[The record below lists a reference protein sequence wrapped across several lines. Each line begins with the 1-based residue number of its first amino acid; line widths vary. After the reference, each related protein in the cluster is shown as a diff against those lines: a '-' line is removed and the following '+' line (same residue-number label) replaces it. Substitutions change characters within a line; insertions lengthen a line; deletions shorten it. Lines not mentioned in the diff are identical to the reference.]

1 MRSQT
6 MTFDFKLTDLKI
18 FKSKSFLQFVTWFTI
33 LLIECRRVLE
43 FHGIGASLSI
53 LGLGTILFFAPQRE
67 QIGKVFGILL
77 IGLSLSGLFQ
87 EKINLETEFYNSN
100 LARLESQKE
109 IIPTIANLETCNY
122 TGHGEN
128 WLNRECALR
137 NEKAKNQYEQER
149 KRITEKNLSIESEIN
164 KLSRSIAFLDF
175 FTNPKIYAH
184 LLWSFLL
191 PIIQIKAI
199 PKNESGPAKIV
210 KTETPIQEKEKA
222 NDDEERNYKDREKLK
237 SFIIEKQGK
246 WSVTE
251 IVNYTGEHRSRIN
264 RIRDEIKAEQIGQI
278 KQPVNEMVGQA
289 EPLMRL
295 VK

>member
-1 MRSQT
+1 
-6 MTFDFKLTDLKI
+6 MTFDFKLTDIKI

-77 IGLSLSGLFQ
+77 IGLSLSGLFH
-87 EKINLETEFYNSN
+87 EKIKLETENYDSN

-109 IIPTIANLETCNY
+109 IIPTIANLETCNFS
-122 TGHGEN
+122 GAGEN

-137 NEKAKNQYEQER
+137 NEKAKNQNEAER
-149 KRITEKNLSIESEIN
+149 KRITEKNLSIESQIN
-164 KLSRSIAFLDF
+164 SLSRSIAILDF

-199 PKNESGPAKIV
+199 PKNESGPARIV
-210 KTETPIQEKEKA
+210 KTETPIQEKA
-222 NDDEERNYKDREKLK
+222 NDEQERNFKDKEKLK
-237 SFIIEKQGK
+237 SFIAEKLGK
-246 WSVTE
+246 WSITE
-251 IVNYTGEHRSRIN
+251 IVKFTKEHRSRIN
-264 RIRDEIKAEQIGQI
+264 RIRDEIKAEQVGQN
-278 KQPVNEMVGQA
+278 KQVVNEMVGQK
-289 EPLMRL
+289 PQMMRL

>member
-1 MRSQT
+1 
-6 MTFDFKLTDLKI
+6 MTFDFKLTDIKI

-77 IGLSLSGLFQ
+77 IGLSLSGLFH
-87 EKINLETEFYNSN
+87 EKIKLENDSYNSN

-109 IIPTIANLETCNY
+109 SIPTIANLEVCKFSGEYANY
-122 TGHGEN
+122 YMTQ
-128 WLNRECALR
+128 CQLR

-149 KRITEKNLSIESEIN
+149 QRITAKNLSIESQIN
-164 KLSRSIAFLDF
+164 NLSRSIAFLDF
-175 FTNPKIYAH
+175 FLNPQIYAH

-191 PIIQIKAI
+191 PLIQIKAI
-199 PKNESGPAKIV
+199 PKNEVGPAKIV
-210 KTETPIQEKEKA
+210 KTETPIQEKA
-222 NDDEERNYKDREKLK
+222 NDEQERNFKDKEKLK
-237 SFIIEKQGK
+237 PFIAEKIGK
-246 WSVTE
+246 WTISE
-251 IVNYTGEHRSRIN
+251 IVKFTGEHRSRVT
-264 RIRDEIKAEQIGQI
+264 RIRDEIKAEQTGQN
-278 KQPVNEMVGQA
+278 KQVVNGEVGQK
-289 EPLMRL
+289 PQMMRL

>member
-1 MRSQT
+1 
-6 MTFDFKLTDLKI
+6 MTFDFKLTDIKI

-43 FHGIGASLSI
+43 FHGVGASLSI

-77 IGLSLSGLFQ
+77 IGLSLSGLFH
-87 EKINLETEFYNSN
+87 EKIKLETENYDSN

-149 KRITEKNLSIESEIN
+149 KRITEKNLSIESQIN
-164 KLSRSIAFLDF
+164 SLSRSIAFLDF
-175 FTNPKIYAH
+175 FLNPQIYAH

-191 PIIQIKAI
+191 PLIQIKAI
-199 PKNESGPAKIV
+199 PRNEVSTATREKVI
-210 KTETPIQEKEKA
+210 TPIQEKA
-222 NDDEERNYKDREKLK
+222 NDEQERNYKDKEKLK
-237 SFIIEKQGK
+237 PFIAEKLGK
-246 WSVTE
+246 WSITE
-251 IVNYTGEHRSRIN
+251 IVKFTGEHRSRIT
-264 RIRDEIKAEQIGQI
+264 RIRDEIKAEQIGQN
-278 KQPVNEMVGQA
+278 KQVANGEVGQA

>member
-1 MRSQT
+1 

-87 EKINLETEFYNSN
+87 EKIKLETEFYNSN

-109 IIPTIANLETCNY
+109 IIPTIANLETCNFS
-122 TGHGEN
+122 GAGGN

-137 NEKAKNQYEQER
+137 NEKAKNQNEAER
-149 KRITEKNLSIESEIN
+149 KRITEKNLSIESQIN
-164 KLSRSIAFLDF
+164 NLSRSISFFDF
-175 FTNPKIYAH
+175 FLNPAIYSH

-199 PKNESGPAKIV
+199 PKNEPGPAKIV
-210 KTETPIQEKEKA
+210 KTETPIQEIETK
-222 NDDEERNYKDREKLK
+222 NDERNFRDKEKLK
-237 SFIIEKQGK
+237 SFIAEKLGK
-246 WSVTE
+246 WTISE
-251 IVNYTGEHRSRIN
+251 IVKFTKEHRSRVT
-264 RIRDEIKAEQIGQI
+264 RIRDEIKAEQTGQN
-278 KQPVNEMVGQA
+278 KQVANGEVGQA

>member
-6 MTFDFKLTDLKI
+6 MTFDFKLTDIKI

-77 IGLSLSGLFQ
+77 IGLSLSGLFH
-87 EKINLETEFYNSN
+87 EKIKLENDSYNSN

-149 KRITEKNLSIESEIN
+149 KRITEKNLSIESQIN
-164 KLSRSIAFLDF
+164 NLSRSIAFLDF
-175 FTNPKIYAH
+175 FLNPQIYAH

-191 PIIQIKAI
+191 PLIQIKAI
-199 PKNESGPAKIV
+199 PRNEVSTATREKVI
-210 KTETPIQEKEKA
+210 TPIQEKS
-222 NDDEERNYKDREKLK
+222 NDEQERNFKDKEKLK
-237 SFIIEKQGK
+237 SFITEKLGK
-246 WSVTE
+246 WTISE
-251 IVNYTGEHRSRIN
+251 IVKFTGEHRSRVT
-264 RIRDEIKAEQIGQI
+264 RIRDEIKAEQTGQN
-278 KQPVNEMVGQA
+278 KQVVNGEVGQK
-289 EPLMRL
+289 PQMMRL

>member
-6 MTFDFKLTDLKI
+6 MTFDFKLTDIKI

-43 FHGIGASLSI
+43 FHGVGASLSI

-87 EKINLETEFYNSN
+87 EKIKLENDSYNSN
-100 LARLESQKE
+100 LQRLESQKE
-109 IIPTIANLETCNY
+109 ILPTIANLEECNFSG
-122 TGHGEN
+122 TGGN
-128 WLNRECALR
+128 WLNHTCQLR
-137 NEKAKNQYEQER
+137 NDKLKTQYETER
-149 KRITEKNLSIESEIN
+149 QRITAKNLSIESQIN
-164 KLSRSIAFLDF
+164 NLSRSIAVLDF
-175 FTNPKIYAH
+175 FLNPQIYAH

-191 PIIQIKAI
+191 PLIQIKAI
-199 PKNESGPAKIV
+199 PRNEVSTATREKVI
-210 KTETPIQEKEKA
+210 TPIQEKA
-222 NDDEERNYKDREKLK
+222 NDEQERNYKDKEKLK
-237 SFIIEKQGK
+237 PFIAEKLGK
-246 WSVTE
+246 WSITE
-251 IVNYTGEHRSRIN
+251 IVKFTGEHRSRIT
-264 RIRDEIKAEQIGQI
+264 RIRDEIKAEQIGQN
-278 KQPVNEMVGQA
+278 KQVANGEVGQA

>member
-6 MTFDFKLTDLKI
+6 MTFDFKLTDIKI

-77 IGLSLSGLFQ
+77 IGLSLSGLFH
-87 EKINLETEFYNSN
+87 EKIKLETENYDSN

-149 KRITEKNLSIESEIN
+149 KRITEKNLSIESQIN
-164 KLSRSIAFLDF
+164 NLSRSIAFIDF
-175 FTNPKIYAH
+175 FLNPQIYAH

-191 PIIQIKAI
+191 PLIQIKAI
-199 PKNESGPAKIV
+199 PRNEVSTAPREKVI
-210 KTETPIQEKEKA
+210 TPIQEKS
-222 NDDEERNYKDREKLK
+222 NDEQERNFKDKEKLK
-237 SFIIEKQGK
+237 SFITEKLGK
-246 WSVTE
+246 WTISE
-251 IVNYTGEHRSRIN
+251 IVKFTGEHRSRVT
-264 RIRDEIKAEQIGQI
+264 RIRDEIKAEQTGQN
-278 KQPVNEMVGQA
+278 KQVVNGEVGQK
-289 EPLMRL
+289 PQMMRL

>member
-1 MRSQT
+1 

-67 QIGKVFGILL
+67 QVAKVFGILL
-77 IGLSLSGLFQ
+77 IGLSLSGLFH
-87 EKINLETEFYNSN
+87 EKIKLETDSYNSN
-100 LARLESQKE
+100 LQRLESQKE
-109 IIPTIANLETCNY
+109 IIPTIANLETCNFS
-122 TGHGEN
+122 GAGKD

-164 KLSRSIAFLDF
+164 NLSRSISFFDF
-175 FTNPKIYAH
+175 FTNPSVYAN
-184 LLWSFLL
+184 LLWAFLL

-199 PKNESGPAKIV
+199 PKNELAPTKIV
-210 KTETPIQEKEKA
+210 KTETPIQEKA
-222 NDDEERNYKDREKLK
+222 NDENERNFRDREKLK

-251 IVNYTGEHRSRIN
+251 IVKYTGEHRSRIN
-264 RIRDEIKAEQIGQI
+264 RIRDEIKAEQIGQN
-278 KQPVNEMVGQA
+278 KQVVNESIGQ
-289 EPLMRL
+289 EPQKMRL

>member
-1 MRSQT
+1 

-77 IGLSLSGLFQ
+77 IGLSLSGLFH
-87 EKINLETEFYNSN
+87 EKIKLENDSYNSN

-137 NEKAKNQYEQER
+137 NEKAKNQYEAER
-149 KRITEKNLSIESEIN
+149 KRITEKNLSIESQIN
-164 KLSRSIAFLDF
+164 NLSRSIAFLDF
-175 FTNPKIYAH
+175 FLNPQIYAH

-191 PIIQIKAI
+191 PLIQIKAI
-199 PKNESGPAKIV
+199 PRNEVFTATREKVI
-210 KTETPIQEKEKA
+210 TPIQEKS
-222 NDDEERNYKDREKLK
+222 NDEQERNYKDKEKLK
-237 SFIIEKQGK
+237 SFIIEKLGK
-246 WSVTE
+246 WSITE
-251 IVNYTGEHRSRIN
+251 IVNYTGEHRSRVN
-264 RIRDEIKAEQIGQI
+264 RIRDEIKAEQIGQN
-278 KQPVNEMVGQA
+278 KQPVNEIVGQ
-289 EPLMRL
+289 EPRMRL

>member
-1 MRSQT
+1 

-33 LLIECRRVLE
+33 LLIECSRVLE

-77 IGLSLSGLFQ
+77 IGLSLSGLFH
-87 EKINLETEFYNSN
+87 EKIKLENDSYNSN

-137 NEKAKNQYEQER
+137 NEKAKNQYEAER
-149 KRITEKNLSIESEIN
+149 KRITEKNLSIESQIN
-164 KLSRSIAFLDF
+164 NLSRSIAFLDF
-175 FTNPKIYAH
+175 FLNPQIYAH

-191 PIIQIKAI
+191 PLIQIKAI
-199 PKNESGPAKIV
+199 PRNEVSTATREKVI
-210 KTETPIQEKEKA
+210 TPIQEKA
-222 NDDEERNYKDREKLK
+222 NDEQERNYKDKEKLK
-237 SFIIEKQGK
+237 PFIAEKLGK
-246 WSVTE
+246 WSITE
-251 IVNYTGEHRSRIN
+251 IVKFTGEHRSRIT
-264 RIRDEIKAEQIGQI
+264 RIRDEIKAEQIGQN
-278 KQPVNEMVGQA
+278 KQVANGEVGQA

>member
-77 IGLSLSGLFQ
+77 IGLSLSGLFH
-87 EKINLETEFYNSN
+87 EKIKLETDSYNSN
-100 LARLESQKE
+100 LQRLESQKE
-109 IIPTIANLETCNY
+109 ILPTIANLEECNFS
-122 TGHGEN
+122 GAGEN

-149 KRITEKNLSIESEIN
+149 QRITAKNLSIESQIN
-164 KLSRSIAFLDF
+164 NLSRSIAFIDCSN
-175 FTNPKIYAH
+175 NPKIYAH
-184 LLWSFLL
+184 LLWAFLL
-191 PIIQIKAI
+191 PLIQIKAI
-199 PKNESGPAKIV
+199 PKNEVAPTKIV
-210 KTETPIQEKEKA
+210 KTETPIQEKA
-222 NDDEERNYKDREKLK
+222 NDEQERNFKDKEKLK
-237 SFIIEKQGK
+237 PFIAEKMGK
-246 WSVTE
+246 WTISE
-251 IVNYTGEHRSRIN
+251 IVKFTQEHRSRVT
-264 RIRDEIKAEQIGQI
+264 RIRDEIKAEQTGQN
-278 KQPVNEMVGQA
+278 KQVVNGEVGQK
-289 EPLMRL
+289 PQMMRL
-295 VK
+295 AK

>member
-1 MRSQT
+1 
-6 MTFDFKLTDLKI
+6 MTFDIKL

-43 FHGIGASLSI
+43 FHGVGASLSI

-87 EKINLETEFYNSN
+87 EKINLENEFYNSN

-109 IIPTIANLETCNY
+109 IIPTIANLETCNFS
-122 TGHGEN
+122 GAGEN

-137 NEKAKNQYEQER
+137 NEKAKNQHEQER

-164 KLSRSIAFLDF
+164 KLSRSIAILDF

-191 PIIQIKAI
+191 PLIQIKAI
-199 PKNESGPAKIV
+199 PKNEPSSQKII
-210 KTETPIQEKEKA
+210 KIETPIQEKA
-222 NDDEERNYKDREKLK
+222 NDEERNYKDREKLK
-237 SFIIEKQGK
+237 SFITEKLGK
-246 WSVTE
+246 WSITE

-264 RIRDEIKAEQIGQI
+264 RIRDEIKAEQIGQN
-278 KQPVNEMVGQA
+278 KQPVNVEVGQ
-289 EPLMRL
+289 EPQRMRL

>member
-1 MRSQT
+1 
-6 MTFDFKLTDLKI
+6 MTFDIKL

-77 IGLSLSGLFQ
+77 IGLSLSGLFH
-87 EKINLETEFYNSN
+87 EKIKLETENYNSN
-100 LARLESQKE
+100 LQRLESQKE
-109 IIPTIANLETCNY
+109 QIPTIANLETCNFS
-122 TGHGEN
+122 GAGEN

-164 KLSRSIAFLDF
+164 KLSRSISFFDF
-175 FTNPKIYAH
+175 FTNPNIYAH

-191 PIIQIKAI
+191 PLIQIKAI
-199 PKNESGPAKIV
+199 PKNEPSSQKII
-210 KTETPIQEKEKA
+210 KTETPIQEKA
-222 NDDEERNYKDREKLK
+222 NDENERNFRDREKLK
-237 SFIIEKQGK
+237 SFIAEKLGK
-246 WSVTE
+246 WSITE

-264 RIRDEIKAEQIGQI
+264 RIRDEIKAEQIGQN
-278 KQPVNEMVGQA
+278 KQPVNVEVGQ
-289 EPLMRL
+289 EPQRMRL

>member
-1 MRSQT
+1 
-6 MTFDFKLTDLKI
+6 MTFDIKL

-77 IGLSLSGLFQ
+77 IGLSLSGLFH
-87 EKINLETEFYNSN
+87 EKIKLETENYNSN
-100 LARLESQKE
+100 LQRLESQKE
-109 IIPTIANLETCNY
+109 QIPTISNLETCNY
-122 TGHGEN
+122 TGLGEN

-164 KLSRSIAFLDF
+164 KLSRSISFFDF
-175 FTNPKIYAH
+175 FTNPNIYAH

-191 PIIQIKAI
+191 PLIQIKAI
-199 PKNESGPAKIV
+199 PKNEPSSQKII
-210 KTETPIQEKEKA
+210 KTETPIQEKA
-222 NDDEERNYKDREKLK
+222 NDEERNFRDREKLK
-237 SFIIEKQGK
+237 SFIAEKLGK
-246 WSVTE
+246 WSITE

-264 RIRDEIKAEQIGQI
+264 RIRDEIKAEQIGQN
-278 KQPVNEMVGQA
+278 KQPVNVEVGQ
-289 EPLMRL
+289 EPQRMRL

>member
-1 MRSQT
+1 
-6 MTFDFKLTDLKI
+6 MTFDIKL

-77 IGLSLSGLFQ
+77 IGLSLSGLFH
-87 EKINLETEFYNSN
+87 EKIKLETENYNSN
-100 LARLESQKE
+100 LQRLESQKE
-109 IIPTIANLETCNY
+109 QIPTISNLETCNY
-122 TGHGEN
+122 TGLGEN

-164 KLSRSIAFLDF
+164 KLSRSISFFDF
-175 FTNPKIYAH
+175 FTNPNIYAH

-191 PIIQIKAI
+191 PLIQIKAI
-199 PKNESGPAKIV
+199 PKNEPSSQKIL
-210 KTETPIQEKEKA
+210 KTETPIQEKA
-222 NDDEERNYKDREKLK
+222 NDENERNFRDREKLK
-237 SFIIEKQGK
+237 SFIAEKLGK
-246 WSVTE
+246 WSITE

-278 KQPVNEMVGQA
+278 KQPVNEIVGHA

>member
-6 MTFDFKLTDLKI
+6 MTFDFKLTDIKI

-77 IGLSLSGLFQ
+77 IGLSLSGLFH
-87 EKINLETEFYNSN
+87 EKIKLETENYDSN

-149 KRITEKNLSIESEIN
+149 KRITEKNLSIESQIN
-164 KLSRSIAFLDF
+164 NLSRSIAFIDF
-175 FTNPKIYAH
+175 FLNPQIYAH

-191 PIIQIKAI
+191 PLIQIKAI
-199 PKNESGPAKIV
+199 PRNEVSTAPREKVI
-210 KTETPIQEKEKA
+210 TPIQEKS
-222 NDDEERNYKDREKLK
+222 NDEQERNFKDKEKLK
-237 SFIIEKQGK
+237 PFIAEKIGK
-246 WSVTE
+246 WTISE
-251 IVNYTGEHRSRIN
+251 IVKFTGEHRSRVT
-264 RIRDEIKAEQIGQI
+264 RIRDEIKAEQTGQN
-278 KQPVNEMVGQA
+278 KQVVNGEVGQK
-289 EPLMRL
+289 PQMMRL

>member
-6 MTFDFKLTDLKI
+6 MTFDFKLTDIKI

-43 FHGIGASLSI
+43 FHGVGASLSI

-77 IGLSLSGLFQ
+77 IGLSLSGLFH
-87 EKINLETEFYNSN
+87 EKIKLETENYDSN

-149 KRITEKNLSIESEIN
+149 KRITEKNLSIESQIN
-164 KLSRSIAFLDF
+164 SLSRSIAFLDF
-175 FTNPKIYAH
+175 FLNPQIYAH

-191 PIIQIKAI
+191 PLIQIKAI
-199 PKNESGPAKIV
+199 PRNEVSTATREKVI
-210 KTETPIQEKEKA
+210 TPIQEKA
-222 NDDEERNYKDREKLK
+222 NDEQERNYKDKEKLK
-237 SFIIEKQGK
+237 PFIAEKLGK
-246 WSVTE
+246 WSITE
-251 IVNYTGEHRSRIN
+251 IVKFTGEHRSRIT
-264 RIRDEIKAEQIGQI
+264 RIRDEIKAEQIGQN
-278 KQPVNEMVGQA
+278 KQVANGEVGQA

>member
-6 MTFDFKLTDLKI
+6 MTFDFKLTDIKI

-87 EKINLETEFYNSN
+87 EKIKLETEFYNSN

-109 IIPTIANLETCNY
+109 IIPTIANLETCNFS
-122 TGHGEN
+122 GAGGN

-137 NEKAKNQYEQER
+137 NEKAKNQNEAER
-149 KRITEKNLSIESEIN
+149 KRITEKNLSIESQIN
-164 KLSRSIAFLDF
+164 NLSRSIAFLDF
-175 FTNPKIYAH
+175 FLNPQIYAH

-191 PIIQIKAI
+191 PLIQIKAI
-199 PKNESGPAKIV
+199 PKNEVAPTKTV
-210 KTETPIQEKEKA
+210 KPEITIQEKA
-222 NDDEERNYKDREKLK
+222 NDEERNFKDKEKLK
-237 SFIIEKQGK
+237 SFITEKLGK
-246 WSVTE
+246 WTISE
-251 IVNYTGEHRSRIN
+251 IVKFTGEHRSRVT
-264 RIRDEIKAEQIGQI
+264 RIRDEIKAEQTGQN
-278 KQPVNEMVGQA
+278 KQVVNGEVGQK
-289 EPLMRL
+289 PQMMRL

>member
-1 MRSQT
+1 
-6 MTFDFKLTDLKI
+6 MTFDLKI

-33 LLIECRRVLE
+33 LLIECRRVLQ

-100 LARLESQKE
+100 LQRLESQKE
-109 IIPTIANLETCNY
+109 IIPTIANLEECNFS
-122 TGHGEN
+122 GAGEN

-164 KLSRSIAFLDF
+164 NLSRSIAILDF

-191 PIIQIKAI
+191 PLIQIKAI
-199 PKNESGPAKIV
+199 PKNEVGQARIV
-210 KTETPIQEKEKA
+210 KPEITIQEKEKA
-222 NDDEERNYKDREKLK
+222 NDENERNFRDREKLK
-237 SFIIEKQGK
+237 SFIAEKLGK
-246 WSVTE
+246 WTISE
-251 IVNYTGEHRSRIN
+251 IVKFTGEHRSRIN
-264 RIRDEIKAEQIGQI
+264 RIRDEIKAEQTGQN
-278 KQPVNEMVGQA
+278 KQIVNGEVGQ
-289 EPLMRL
+289 EPRMMRL

>member
-6 MTFDFKLTDLKI
+6 MTFDLKI

-77 IGLSLSGLFQ
+77 IGLSLSGLFH
-87 EKINLETEFYNSN
+87 EKIKLENDSYNSN

-109 IIPTIANLETCNY
+109 QIPTIANLETCNFS
-122 TGHGEN
+122 GAGEN

-137 NEKAKNQYEQER
+137 NEKAKNQYEAER
-149 KRITEKNLSIESEIN
+149 QRITAKNLSIESQIN
-164 KLSRSIAFLDF
+164 NLSRSIAFIDF
-175 FTNPKIYAH
+175 FLNPQIYAH

-191 PIIQIKAI
+191 PLIQIKAI
-199 PKNESGPAKIV
+199 PKNEVGQARIV
-210 KTETPIQEKEKA
+210 KPEITIQEKEKA
-222 NDDEERNYKDREKLK
+222 NDEQERNYKDREKLK
-237 SFIIEKQGK
+237 SFIIEKQSK
-246 WSVTE
+246 WTITE

-264 RIRDEIKAEQIGQI
+264 RIRDEIKAEQIGQN
-278 KQPVNEMVGQA
+278 KQIVNGEVGQ
-289 EPLMRL
+289 EPRMMRL

>member
-1 MRSQT
+1 
-6 MTFDFKLTDLKI
+6 MTFDLKI

-77 IGLSLSGLFQ
+77 IGLSLSGLFH
-87 EKINLETEFYNSN
+87 EKIKLENDSYNSN

-109 IIPTIANLETCNY
+109 QIPTIANLETCNFS
-122 TGHGEN
+122 GAGEN

-137 NEKAKNQYEQER
+137 NEKAKNQYEAER
-149 KRITEKNLSIESEIN
+149 QRITAKNLSIESQIN
-164 KLSRSIAFLDF
+164 NLSRSIAFIDF
-175 FTNPKIYAH
+175 FLNPQIYAH

-191 PIIQIKAI
+191 PLIQIKAI
-199 PKNESGPAKIV
+199 PKNEVGQARIV
-210 KTETPIQEKEKA
+210 KPEITIQEKEKA
-222 NDDEERNYKDREKLK
+222 NDEQERNYKDREKLK
-237 SFIIEKQGK
+237 SFIIEKQSK
-246 WSVTE
+246 WTITE

-264 RIRDEIKAEQIGQI
+264 RIRDEIKAEQIGQN
-278 KQPVNEMVGQA
+278 KQIVNGEVGQ
-289 EPLMRL
+289 EPRMMRL

>member
-1 MRSQT
+1 

-77 IGLSLSGLFQ
+77 IGLSLSGLFH
-87 EKINLETEFYNSN
+87 EKIKLETENYDSN

-109 IIPTIANLETCNY
+109 IIPTIANLETCNFS
-122 TGHGEN
+122 GAGEN

-137 NEKAKNQYEQER
+137 NEKAKNQYEAER
-149 KRITEKNLSIESEIN
+149 KRITEKNLSIESQIN
-164 KLSRSIAFLDF
+164 NLSRSIAFLDF
-175 FTNPKIYAH
+175 FLNPQIYAH

-191 PIIQIKAI
+191 PLIQIKAI
-199 PKNESGPAKIV
+199 PKNEVAQTKTV
-210 KTETPIQEKEKA
+210 KPEITIQEKA
-222 NDDEERNYKDREKLK
+222 NDEQERNYKDKEKLK

-246 WSVTE
+246 WTITE
-251 IVNYTGEHRSRIN
+251 IVNYTGEHRSRVN
-264 RIRDEIKAEQIGQI
+264 RIRDEIKAEQIGQN
-278 KQPVNEMVGQA
+278 KQPVNEIVGQ
-289 EPLMRL
+289 EPRMRL

>member
-1 MRSQT
+1 
-6 MTFDFKLTDLKI
+6 MTFDFKLTDIKI

-77 IGLSLSGLFQ
+77 IGLSLSGLFH
-87 EKINLETEFYNSN
+87 EKIKLETENYDSN

-149 KRITEKNLSIESEIN
+149 KRITEKNLSIESQIN
-164 KLSRSIAFLDF
+164 NLSRSIAFIDF
-175 FTNPKIYAH
+175 FLNPQIYAH

-191 PIIQIKAI
+191 PLIQIKAI
-199 PKNESGPAKIV
+199 PRNEVSTAPREKVI
-210 KTETPIQEKEKA
+210 TPIQEKS
-222 NDDEERNYKDREKLK
+222 NDEQERNFKDKEKLK
-237 SFIIEKQGK
+237 SFITEKLGK
-246 WSVTE
+246 WTISE
-251 IVNYTGEHRSRIN
+251 IVKFTGEHRSRVT
-264 RIRDEIKAEQIGQI
+264 RIRDEIKAEQTGQN
-278 KQPVNEMVGQA
+278 KQVVNGEVGQK
-289 EPLMRL
+289 PQMMRL

>member
-1 MRSQT
+1 
-6 MTFDFKLTDLKI
+6 MTFDFKLTDIKI

-77 IGLSLSGLFQ
+77 IGLSLSGLFH
-87 EKINLETEFYNSN
+87 EKIKLENDSYNSN

-149 KRITEKNLSIESEIN
+149 KRITEKNLSIESQIN
-164 KLSRSIAFLDF
+164 NLSRSIAFLDF
-175 FTNPKIYAH
+175 FLNPQIYAH

-191 PIIQIKAI
+191 PLIQIKAI
-199 PKNESGPAKIV
+199 PRNEVSTATREKVI
-210 KTETPIQEKEKA
+210 TPIQEKS
-222 NDDEERNYKDREKLK
+222 NDEQERNYKDKEKLK

-246 WSVTE
+246 WTITE
-251 IVNYTGEHRSRIN
+251 IVNYTKEHRSRVN
-264 RIRDEIKAEQIGQI
+264 RIRDEIKAEQTGQN
-278 KQPVNEMVGQA
+278 KQPVNEIVGQ
-289 EPLMRL
+289 EPRMRL

>member
-1 MRSQT
+1 

-77 IGLSLSGLFQ
+77 IGLSLSGLFH
-87 EKINLETEFYNSN
+87 EKIKLENDSYNSN
-100 LARLESQKE
+100 LERLESQKE
-109 IIPTIANLETCNY
+109 IIPTIANLETCNF
-122 TGHGEN
+122 TGLGEN

-149 KRITEKNLSIESEIN
+149 KRITEKNLSIESQIN
-164 KLSRSIAFLDF
+164 NLSRSIAFLDF
-175 FTNPKIYAH
+175 FLNPQIYAH

-191 PIIQIKAI
+191 PLIQIKAI
-199 PKNESGPAKIV
+199 PRNEVFTATREKVI
-210 KTETPIQEKEKA
+210 TPIQEKS
-222 NDDEERNYKDREKLK
+222 NDEQERNFKDKEKLK
-237 SFIIEKQGK
+237 SFIIEKLGK
-246 WSVTE
+246 WTITE
-251 IVNYTGEHRSRIN
+251 IVNYTKEHRSRVN
-264 RIRDEIKAEQIGQI
+264 RIRDEIKAEQIGQN
-278 KQPVNEMVGQA
+278 KQVVNGEVGQK
-289 EPLMRL
+289 PQMMRL

>member
-1 MRSQT
+1 
-6 MTFDFKLTDLKI
+6 MTFDLKLTDLKI

-109 IIPTIANLETCNY
+109 IIPTIANLETCNFS
-122 TGHGEN
+122 GAGEN

-137 NEKAKNQYEQER
+137 NEKAKNQYEAER
-149 KRITEKNLSIESEIN
+149 KRITEKNLSIESQIN
-164 KLSRSIAFLDF
+164 NLSRSIAILDF

-199 PKNESGPAKIV
+199 PKNEVGPTKIV
-210 KTETPIQEKEKA
+210 KPEITIQEKA

-246 WSVTE
+246 WTVTE
-251 IVNYTGEHRSRIN
+251 IVKYTGEHRSRIN
-264 RIRDEIKAEQIGQI
+264 RIRDEIKAEQIGQN